1 MKKLLVLAMTLIT
14 ALCLVAGCG
23 SDGPKKMVVAATARK
38 KWW

>member
-23 SDGPKKMVVAATARK
+23 SDGPKNGGRP
-38 KWW
+38 